1 MAQLSATVEQQ
12 LAYTEQA
19 TLSVL
24 STDDAR
30 SLFND
35 NWVPLM
41 HWARKDGQVDTVP
54 LHVERGLDFDSV
66 DNNGLTLLHF
76 AAAMGQSKAVQDLVR
91 SGSPKSVVAG
101 QFATPLHQAA
111 SNGHMDTVIAM
122 LKEGCSLNEVDGDG
136 RTVLHWAAQ
145 GGHTEIVRELVDRGC
160 DKNARQTNGC
170 TPLFTAARF
179 GRTDVVRELIQ
190 LGATKSVVAGDFGTP
205 LHQATANAHMETVMA
220 LLKDDELC
228 EQLTKDETTLSKKK
242 QMVRRYIG
250 VCNAV
255 SETSVMWALR
265 FGHVEV
271 FKLLISEGGAISD
284 RDTNIYSLTAFEQ
297 CFVGGQ
303 ASKLSEFCEAG
314 GIRGCGEGLK
324 GVLARLIA
332 LGFVDAHKVLC
343 LCAIS
348 GDSVFLD
355 EQYSELVAS
364 NACAMPAAVECS
376 KYYFD
381 KGVPFISQL
390 SMGDK
395 STLNPL
401 QMSILSMK
409 CFKMGYAIKS
419 VELGTKDH
427 MEFIKKLLCHPV
439 LKKLVHDSL
448 PNGLSPLDLAQQFEL
463 SDVAALIEAAGGR
476 PGAWRNIPPEIVME
490 DPQALLK
497 LKEAFAYIKAIAEY
511 SKHGHE
517 FVQNKFSE
525 ILGDD
530 RNSIKEWVL
539 SQPPELEHIV
549 NHVLH
554 RIQMRHWKRLGISLG
569 MDKLV
574 VDDLEQRFSGD
585 SDCCLETLSYWIE
598 HGRSV
603 TWRTLLDALGR
614 FETWQ
619 TINELT
625 DNIVTVLGVCH
636 QVSVQVCVA
645 CSVKVLCCVLSGRG
659 NFTLLSCYVHVL
671 VCAVFFPSS
680 LLDPSSEALLLKVY

>member
-1 MAQLSATVEQQ
+1 MAQLSATLDQQ

-19 TLSVL
+19 VLSVL

-35 NWVPLM
+35 NRVPLT
-41 HWARKDGQVDTVP
+41 HWARKDGEVTTVL
-54 LHVERGLDFDSV
+54 LHITRGLDFDSV
-66 DNNGLTLLHF
+66 DDNGLTLLHF
-76 AAAMGQSKAVQDLVR
+76 AAAMGHSKAVQDLVR
-91 SGSPKSVVAG
+91 NGSPKSVVAG

-111 SNGHMDTVIAM
+111 SNGHVHTVIAM
-122 LKEGCSLNEVDGDG
+122 LEEGCPLNVVDGDG

-145 GGHTEIVRELVDRGC
+145 AGHTKVVRELVDRGC
-160 DKNARQTNGC
+160 DKNARQANGC
-170 TPLFTAARF
+170 TPLFTAAHF
-179 GRTDVVRELIQ
+179 GRTDVVRELAQ

-228 EQLTKDETTLSKKK
+228 EHSGELTNNETTLSEEK
-242 QMVRRYIG
+242 QMVSRYIG

-255 SETSVMWALR
+255 GETSVMWALR

-284 RDTNIYSLTAFEQ
+284 RDTNIYSLTGFEQ

-303 ASKLSEFCEAG
+303 ASKLSEFCAAG

-332 LGFVDAHKVLC
+332 SGLVDAHKVLC

-364 NACAMPAAVECS
+364 NACPMPAAVECT

-381 KGVPFISQL
+381 KGVPFIDQL
-390 SMGDK
+390 NMADEN
-395 STLNPL
+395 TLNPL

-409 CFKMGYAIKS
+409 CFKMGFAIKS
-419 VELGTKDH
+419 VEVGTKDH
-427 MEFIKKLLCHPV
+427 MEFIRKLLYHPV
-439 LKKLVHDSL
+439 LKKLVHDNL

-463 SDVAALIEAAGGR
+463 SDAAALIQAAGGR
-476 PGAWRNIPPEIVME
+476 PGAWRNIPPDIVMGH
-490 DPQALLK
+490 PQALLK
-497 LKEAFAYIKAIAEY
+497 LKEAFASIKAIAEY
-511 SKHGHE
+511 GKCGHE
-517 FVQNKFSE
+517 FVKNVFSE

-539 SQPPELEHIV
+539 SQPPYLEHV
-549 NHVLH
+549 VKHVLP
-554 RIQMRHWKRLGISLG
+554 RIQMRHWKR
-569 MDKLV
+569 
-574 VDDLEQRFSGD
+574 
-585 SDCCLETLSYWIE
+585 
-598 HGRSV
+598 
-603 TWRTLLDALGR
+603 
-614 FETWQ
+614 
-619 TINELT
+619 LT

-645 CSVKVLCCVLSGRG
+645 CSISKGAVWCAFWKRELYAVILLCACACVWWLFS
-659 NFTLLSCYVHVL
+659 LLSL
-671 VCAVFFPSS
+671 GSFFRNPASQG
-680 LLDPSSEALLLKVY
+680 LLKTLNRSAPNRQQN